1 MYIGTSPVKYGDF
14 YQTGGAF
21 ILTQKKNNQ
30 LYILMSVAIMLL
42 VVIAY
47 MAVNFYTG
55 WKEANK
61 LPEIMS
67 APTFTL
73 ETTTGEGYNSDNGK
87 VKLVT
92 FFFTN
97 CPDICP
103 MTLVDFQDIQQ
114 TLKDEGL
121 FADKVELLAITLD
134 PERDDIKT
142 LQQYSKGFGPD
153 PSGWHFLRGSD
164 EEIKILMEQLKYSF
178 FKDESGF
185 VNHPTSMYMIDQNNV
200 VRSLHKM
207 TTPTESLNQEVIIS
221 NIKKLISEGK
231 E

>member
-1 MYIGTSPVKYGDF
+1 M
-14 YQTGGAF
+14 
-21 ILTQKKNNQ
+21 N
-30 LYILMSVAIMLL
+30 LY
-42 VVIAY
+42 
-47 MAVNFYTG
+47 NG
-55 WKEANK
+55 WKEANA

-73 ETTTGEGYNSDNGK
+73 EAITGERYNSDNGK

-103 MTLVDFQDIQQ
+103 MTLVDFQEIQQ
-114 TLKDEGL
+114 TLKNEEL
-121 FADKVELLAITLD
+121 FGNKVELLAITLD
-134 PERDDIKT
+134 PERDDMKT
-142 LQQYSKGFGPD
+142 LQQYSKGFNPD

-164 EEIKILMEQLKYSF
+164 DEIQTLTEQLKYSY
-178 FKDESGF
+178 FKDETGF

-200 VRSLHKM
+200 VRSLHRM
-207 TTPTESLNQEVIIS
+207 TTPTESLNQELIIS

>member
-1 MYIGTSPVKYGDF
+1 
-14 YQTGGAF
+14 
-21 ILTQKKNNQ
+21 LTQKKNNQ
-30 LYILMSVAIMLL
+30 LYILMSVAIILL

-47 MAVNFYTG
+47 MAMNLYNG

-73 ETTTGEGYNSDNGK
+73 ETTTGEGYHSDNRK

-121 FADKVELLAITLD
+121 FGEKVELLAITLD
-134 PERDDIKT
+134 PERDDMKT
-142 LQQYSKGFGPD
+142 LQQYSKGFNPD

-164 EEIKILMEQLKYSF
+164 EEIKILTEQLKYTY
-178 FKDESGF
+178 FKDETGF
-185 VNHPTSMYMIDQNNV
+185 VNHPTSMYIIDKNNV

-207 TTPTESLNQEVIIS
+207 TTTTESLNQELIIS